1 MLGKVQKLKNIF
13 GDNKCF
19 YDTWVMKI
27 KVKVKNKAF
36 DGSECNMAGWD
47 LKKGELQLVPIHDD
61 QLWARFN
68 FVFSDASAKRN
79 SYKFGL
85 IKSILD
91 NLLNCTIEDD
101 KFVLFYH
108 DIFAKF
114 TESYWNLV
122 LKYHLRQMRPDGKSQ
137 YSKIEQIL
145 RQAQIGFKIPEQIP
159 FDSLNA
165 TLQETIIAQVQRECR
180 KYVIGALYSDLE
192 GIVYGFDKKEKYLVL
207 HPTAYQFLMKYKMEL
222 ERLNYYA
229 WAKFL
234 ETVNDDSLLVRL
246 LNKLEL
252 ASPQRKNLDI
262 YRQVLYQEFGAHY
275 CFYCGKKLTG
285 ISHVDHFIPWS
296 FVKEDK
302 LWNFVLSCPS
312 CNNGKSNKLPAKPFV
327 EVMEERNSHVVLRS
341 DFSRNQFASYRQGLI
356 SHLWQYAHNAGFQV
370 YKTDL
375 DLRT

>member
-1 MLGKVQKLKNIF
+1 
-13 GDNKCF
+13 
-19 YDTWVMKI
+19 
-27 KVKVKNKAF
+27 
-36 DGSECNMAGWD
+36 
-47 LKKGELQLVPIHDD
+47 
-61 QLWARFN
+61 
-68 FVFSDASAKRN
+68 
-79 SYKFGL
+79 
-85 IKSILD
+85 
-91 NLLNCTIEDD
+91 
-101 KFVLFYH
+101 
-108 DIFAKF
+108 
-114 TESYWNLV
+114 
-122 LKYHLRQMRPDGKSQ
+122 MRPDGKSQ

-145 RQAQIGFKIPEQIP
+145 WQAQIDFQIPEQIP
-159 FDSLNA
+159 FNSLNA
-165 TLQETIIAQVQRECR
+165 ILQETIIAQVQRECR

-262 YRQVLYQEFGAHY
+262 YRQVLYQEFEAHY

-285 ISHVDHFIPWS
+285 TSHVDHFIPWS

-312 CNNGKSNKLPAKPFV
+312 CNNGKSNKLPARMFV
-327 EVMEERNSHVVLRS
+327 EVIEERNSHVVLRS

-356 SHLWQYAHNAGFQV
+356 SHLWQYARNAGFQV

-375 DLRT
+375 DLRA